1 MKENINNLIL
11 NNRGLVVLIA
21 NKIYEEVPSFLKKQ
35 LNLQDLIEEGSL
47 GLLNAAKAFNP
58 ELGFKFST
66 YAWVSIERQIQKY
79 IKNFQYLNIE
89 NLDNFIDE
97 EEETP
102 QELNNKASEIAYI
115 RNFVSHTEN
124 MGPKTKEVILLTLEG
139 KSVQEIAHI
148 TGTGTKTVQDKI
160 KMGIKKIKWALR
172 K

>member
-21 NKIYEEVPSFLKKQ
+21 NKIFEEVPSFLKTQ
-35 LNLQDLIEEGSL
+35 LSLQDLIEEGSF
-47 GLLNAAKAFNP
+47 GLLNAARGYNP

-66 YAWVSIERQIQKY
+66 YAYPCIERQIY
-79 IKNFQYLNIE
+79 HFIKNFQYLNIE
-89 NLDNFIDE
+89 NLDNYINE
-97 EEETP
+97 EEEAP
-102 QELNNKASEIAYI
+102 QELNNKASEIAFI
-115 RNFVSHTEN
+115 RNFVAQTKN
-124 MGPKTKEVILLTLEG
+124 MGQKTKEVVLLTLEG

>member
-21 NKIYEEVPSFLKKQ
+21 KKIFEEVPGFLKTN
-35 LNLQDLIEEGSL
+35 LSLQDLKEEGYIA
-47 GLLNAAKAFNP
+47 LLNAAKAFNP

-66 YAWVSIERQIQKY
+66 YAWTCIERQIRY
-79 IKNFQYLNIE
+79 YLKNFQYLNIE
-89 NLDNFIDE
+89 NLENYINE

-115 RNFVSHTEN
+115 KKFIAHTEN

-139 KSVQEIAHI
+139 KTPTQIAQI
-148 TGTGTKTVQDKI
+148 MGTQTKAVQDKI
-160 KMGIKKIKWALR
+160 KLGIKKIRWALR

>member
-1 MKENINNLIL
+1 MENNINSLIL
-11 NNRGLVVLIA
+11 TNKGLVVLIA
-21 NKIYEEVPSFLKKQ
+21 NKIFEEVPSFLKNE
-35 LNLQDLIEEGSL
+35 LSLQDLIEEGSF
-47 GLLNAAKAFNP
+47 GLLNAARGYNP

-66 YAWVSIERQIQKY
+66 YAWTCVERQIKNY